1 MIEKIQSL
9 KTFRYSSSGNR
20 NARILLYVL
29 HGYGQLA
36 PYFIRKFND
45 LEDHYIIAPEG
56 MHRFYLNGTNGRV
69 GASWMTKEE
78 RLDDIEDN
86 CQWLNKLH
94 EHIIE
99 DNQFDKII
107 VLGFS
112 QGGATAARWFF
123 SDQMRAD
130 HLIMWA
136 SVFPPDLDSKS
147 VVLESTKKNAFVLGT
162 KDEYYNDV
170 THKESLLYYSE
181 LNFQTFTFEGTHDIN
196 IDILNKVLN
205 ELK

>member
-1 MIEKIQSL
+1 
-9 KTFRYSSSGNR
+9 
-20 NARILLYVL
+20 
-29 HGYGQLA
+29 
-36 PYFIRKFND
+36 
-45 LEDHYIIAPEG
+45 
-56 MHRFYLNGTNGRV
+56 
-69 GASWMTKEE
+69 
-78 RLDDIEDN
+78 
-86 CQWLNKLH
+86 
-94 EHIIE
+94 
-99 DNQFDKII
+99 
-107 VLGFS
+107 
-112 QGGATAARWFF
+112 
-123 SDQMRAD
+123 MRAD

>member
-1 MIEKIQSL
+1 MIEKIRSL

-20 NARILLYVL
+20 NSKFLLYVL

-36 PYFIRKFND
+36 PYFIRKFGE
-45 LEDHYIIAPEG
+45 LEDYYIVAPEG
-56 MHRFYLNGTNGRV
+56 MHRFYLNGSNGRV

-86 CQWLNKLH
+86 CQWLNELH
-94 EHIIE
+94 QQITNKNEY
-99 DNQFDKII
+99 DKII

-123 SDQMRAD
+123 SDQMSAD

-136 SVFPPDLDSKS
+136 SVFPPDLDIKS
-147 VVLESTKKNAFVLGT
+147 VVEESTKKNAFVLGT
-162 KDEYYNDV
+162 KDEYYNEDN
-170 THKESLLYYSE
+170 HKEALLYYSE
-181 LNFQTFTFEGTHDIN
+181 LNFQTITFEGTHDIH
-196 IDILNKVLN
+196 IDILNTVLN
-205 ELK
+205 ELI